1 MTTQEMIF
9 DRRRKAARKVIAG
22 ILMYCQKYNSGH
34 PSAISD
40 YNVIRE
46 TLIRYRI
53 VMRTEHAGHNIVSF
67 TLYDGIDGEELDST
81 VVETENKNR
90 WLTLHQLLKTYDGE
104 PHAIDIL
111 NMNADR
117 LYYTNDV
124 RDIYTDIDIELLL
137 SHVFDYKEINGCLTI
152 ILES

>member
-9 DRRRKAARKVIAG
+9 DQRRKAARKVIAG
-22 ILMYCQKYNSGH
+22 ILMYCKKYNSGH

-53 VMRTEHAGHNIVSF
+53 VMRTAHAGHNIVSF
-67 TLYDGIDGEELDST
+67 TLYDGEELDST

-90 WLTLHQLLKTYDGE
+90 WLTLHQLFKKYDGQPCAVE
-104 PHAIDIL
+104 IL
-111 NMNADR
+111 NMNAER
-117 LYYTNDV
+117 LYYTDDV
-124 RDIYTDIDIELLL
+124 INIYENISIELLL